1 MHRWLHQTN
10 RLFRAVINGHSQAT
24 VGSGWRISFGV
35 SSLLHTAGLGLLAL
49 VAVAHPRVSDVAT
62 ILGDWAETAPESA
75 VQIDAPVDTQLTTGS
90 SPGGRTG
97 TAGLLAAGIETA
109 REHTAREDAVPVS
122 TRETVSPLDFEER
135 LPDATQLAQSALGT
149 KLGKGYALGGGL
161 GSGFGNGEGD
171 GTGSQFFDMETAG
184 TKFVYILDGSASMT
198 EPHSE
203 ARTRL
208 DRVKIELVR
217 SIGGLPEQM
226 QFFVIFFNRK
236 SIPMPAEKLQ
246 PATLD
251 NKRKYLEWCVNIR
264 GGGGTDPR
272 EALKKGLEL
281 QPDVIYLLTDGV
293 FKDDV
298 VGVVTKLITR
308 GVAIHTF
315 CFGDAAGEEL
325 VKRIAHKNHGIYMY
339 IP

>member
-1 MHRWLHQTN
+1 MHRWLQQT
-10 RLFRAVINGHSQAT
+10 RRILAI
-24 VGSGWRISFGV
+24 VGPSWRVPFGV
-35 SSLLHTAGLGLLAL
+35 SALVHTAGLGLLAL
-49 VAVAHPRVSDVAT
+49 VAVAQQHASDVAT
-62 ILGDWAETAPESA
+62 ILADWAETAPDA
-75 VQIDAPVDTQLTTGS
+75 AAPIDAPVDTQLTAGS

-97 TAGLLAAGIETA
+97 EAGPLAAGIETA
-109 REHTAREDAVPVS
+109 REQTVRQVNLRLSAREN
-122 TRETVSPLDFEER
+122 VSPLDFEER
-135 LPDATQLAQSALGT
+135 LASAADLAQSSLGT
-149 KLGKGYALGGGL
+149 KLGKGYALGGGF
-161 GSGFGNGEGD
+161 GSGFGSGRGD

-184 TKFVYILDGSASMT
+184 TKFVYIIDGSASMG

-208 DRVKIELVR
+208 ERVKLELVR

-236 SIPMPAEKLQ
+236 SFPMPAEKMQ

-251 NKRKYLEWCVNIR
+251 NKRKYLEWCRNIR

-281 QPDVIYLLTDGV
+281 QPDVIYFLTDGI
-293 FKDDV
+293 FKGEV
-298 VGVVTKLITR
+298 VSEVTKLNTR

-315 CFGDAAGEEL
+315 CFGDAAGEGL
-325 VKRIAHKNHGIYMY
+325 VKSIAQKNHGVYMF